1 MWYVAYDPS
10 ARRDSGT
17 TRSKE
22 RGSIAIPEAVFCGKS
37 GGLDMARVMM
47 RYTCED
53 TGGGVAVR
61 DEYGGT
67 RRRSNQR
74 DCRERDLCLPRVLV
88 VSLHP
93 CPPSVKPTKYA
104 LCSPRHRPSRRR
116 KIYLLRFVH
125 DTSSDVQTFLSSRKP
140 RSCRGTRQLRVRAVR
155 RYQRPHLSR
164 GCDERARLWAQW
176 RADLLLRVRE
186 CTFSTS

>member
-1 MWYVAYDPS
+1 MAYVPS

-17 TRSKE
+17 TRSKV

-37 GGLDMARVMM
+37 GGLDMTRVMM

-53 TGGGVAVR
+53 TGGEWRSKTKFGA
-61 DEYGGT
+61 T

-74 DCRERDLCLPRVLV
+74 VCRERDLCFGHEPSLA
-88 VSLHP
+88 SLHP
-93 CPPSVKPTKYA
+93 CPAFLFCKTKYA

-116 KIYLLRFVH
+116 KIYILRFIH
-125 DTSSDVQTFLSSRKP
+125 DTSSNVQTFMSSRKP
-140 RSCRGTRQLRVRAVR
+140 RSCRDTRQLRVRAVH

-164 GCDERARLWAQW
+164 
-176 RADLLLRVRE
+176 
-186 CTFSTS
+186 